1 MRFLILAIAAL
12 ATAAPLAA
20 QGSVGTQGLGYPLGG
35 LSGAAAGLA
44 GANAEIDPNS
54 AVNPAAITRSNR
66 FSVMLRFEPEFRDTR
81 VGELSSNASVMR
93 FPAFQATGAY
103 GRFVGSIG
111 VTTMLDRTWRNQ
123 IFDSVLVGGTLYRS
137 RLQSGSEGAVSDA
150 RVAVGYVISQKLQVG
165 AALHALTGE
174 NRTLYSRTFDDTTGI
189 VGIGQSN
196 SFGYGGTALSFGVSA
211 EPIRG
216 LVIAGSVRAGQ
227 EMRLELEGSELAT
240 ATVPGRV
247 GLGVTYF
254 GIPGLTLYS
263 RLDQTRWS
271 ELDGLVGDSASV
283 FDATEISLGAEALGP
298 KLFGANTVFR
308 AGLRDRTLPFG
319 VNGNAV
325 TERGFS
331 LGIGLPL
338 SRGRSQIDIGGQ
350 RMSRSTPGAS
360 ENAWL
365 FSLGFGIRP

>member
-1 MRFLILAIAAL
+1 MRHLVIAFAAL
-12 ATAAPLAA
+12 TLAAPLSA

-54 AVNPAAITRSNR
+54 AVNPAALTRSNR

-81 VGELSSNASVMR
+81 VGSLGSNASVMR

-103 GRFVGSIG
+103 GKFVGSVG

-123 IFDSVLVGGTLYRS
+123 IFDSVLVDGTLYRS

-150 RVAVGYVISQKLQVG
+150 RIALGYVVSQKLQVG
-165 AALHALTGE
+165 LALHSLVGE

-189 VGIGQSN
+189 IGIGQNN
-196 SFGYGGTALSFGVSA
+196 SFGYGGSALSFGVTA
-211 EPIRG
+211 EPISG
-216 LVIAGSVRAGQ
+216 LVLAGSARVGQ
-227 EMRLELEGSELAT
+227 EMRLELEGSELST

-247 GLGVTYF
+247 GIGVTYF
-254 GIPGLTLYS
+254 GIPGFTMYA

-271 ELDGLVGDSASV
+271 DLEGLASDSVSV

-319 VNGNAV
+319 VNGSAV
-325 TERGFS
+325 TERGFAV
-331 LGIGLPL
+331 GIGLPL

-350 RMSRSTPGAS
+350 RMARRTPGAS
-360 ENAWL
+360 ETAWL